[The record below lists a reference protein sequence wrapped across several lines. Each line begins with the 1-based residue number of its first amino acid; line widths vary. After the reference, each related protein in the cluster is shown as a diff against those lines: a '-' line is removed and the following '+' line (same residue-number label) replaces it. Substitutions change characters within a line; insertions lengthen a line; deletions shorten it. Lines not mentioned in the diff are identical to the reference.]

1 MAMGSTAG
9 AGARSQTTLDAAY
22 TKVNWRLIPFLILL
36 WIIAWID
43 RVNIGFAKL
52 QMLDDLKFSEA
63 AYGFGAG
70 IFFLGYFLFE
80 VPSNLAVAKFGAGR
94 WIMRIMLSWGIIAA
108 AMAFVSGEKSFYVV
122 RFVLGIAEA
131 GFFPGILFYLTLW
144 FPNAYRGSIM
154 GWFMAAI
161 PISTI
166 VGAPLSGL
174 ILGLDGMFGLHGWQW
189 LYILEGLPAVILALL
204 VPFVLTDTPERA
216 TWLAADA
223 RAWLIARLA
232 QERREREAVERL
244 SVAKA
249 LLDPRVLALSLV
261 YFGAIACTFGLGFWL
276 PQIIKG
282 MGLTNTQTGFA
293 TAIPYLF
300 GMTGM
305 VTLGRRSDRVGE
317 RRFHCAFGL
326 VVGAVGL
333 IGSTLAGGPIATMI
347 AFSVAAFGFLGSQP
361 VFWAIPSS
369 LLTGAAA
376 AGGLA
381 LINAVGGLAGF
392 VGPFAVGAIK
402 DATGSYSW
410 GMVAI
415 AGCALVAAVIVVAF
429 GQNRTSAAPAAG
441 IGQSV

>member
-1 MAMGSTAG
+1 MVVTTTASE
-9 AGARSQTTLDAAY
+9 AQV
-22 TKVNWRLIPFLILL
+22 TKVIFRRLVPFLMLCYFV
-36 WIIAWID
+36 AYVD
-43 RVNIGFAKL
+43 RVNVGFAAL
-52 QMLDDLKFSEA
+52 TMNRDLGFSPTVF
-63 AYGFGAG
+63 GTGAG

-108 AMAFVSGEKSFYVV
+108 AMAFVTGEKSFYTM

-144 FPNAYRGSIM
+144 FPSAYRGHIM

-174 ILGLDGMFGLHGWQW
+174 ILGLDGVFGLHGWQW
-189 LYILEGLPAVILALL
+189 LYLLEGLPAVILAIL

-216 TWLAADA
+216 TWLAPDA
-223 RAWLIARLA
+223 RAWLIDRLT
-232 QERREREAVERL
+232 QERREREAVERF
-244 SVAKA
+244 SVVKA

-300 GMTGM
+300 GMLGM
-305 VTLGRRSDRVGE
+305 LTLGRRSDRVGE

-326 VVGAVGL
+326 IVGAVGL
-333 IGSTLAGGPIATMI
+333 IASTLVNGPIATMI

-392 VGPFAVGAIK
+392 LGPFAVGAIK
-402 DATGSYSW
+402 DATGSYSL
-410 GMVAI
+410 GMDAI
-415 AGCALVAAVIVVAF
+415 ACCALVAAVIVVAF
-429 GQNRTSAAPAAG
+429 GEKRAPAAPAA
-441 IGQSV
+441 IIRQSVRS

>member
-1 MAMGSTAG
+1 MSETITATE
-9 AGARSQTTLDAAY
+9 AQA
-22 TKVNWRLIPFLILL
+22 TKAIFRRLVPFLMLCYF
-36 WIIAWID
+36 IAYVD
-43 RVNIGFAKL
+43 RVNVGFAAL
-52 QMLDDLKFSEA
+52 TMNRDLGFSSTVF
-63 AYGFGAG
+63 GTGAG
-70 IFFLGYFLFE
+70 IFFLGYFIFE
-80 VPSNLAVAKFGAGR
+80 IPSNLAVARFGAGR
-94 WIMRIMLSWGIIAA
+94 WMMRIMLTWGIIAA
-108 AMAFVSGEKSFYVV
+108 AMAFVTGVKSFYAM
-122 RFVLGIAEA
+122 RFALGLAEA

-144 FPNAYRGSIM
+144 FPNSYRGKII

-166 VGAPLSGL
+166 VGAPVSGL
-174 ILGLDGMFGLHGWQW
+174 ILGLDGTLGFRGWQW
-189 LYILEGLPAVILALL
+189 LYILEGLPAVILAIL
-204 VPFVLTDTPERA
+204 VPFVLTDSPERA
-216 TWLAADA
+216 RWLSPNA
-223 RAWLIARLA
+223 RTWLIARLA
-232 QERREREAVERL
+232 QERKEREAIEHF
-244 SVAKA
+244 SIGKA
-249 LLDPRVLALSLV
+249 LVDPRVLLLSLV

-282 MGLTNTQTGFA
+282 MGLTNTQTGFV

-300 GMTGM
+300 GMLGM
-305 VTLGRRSDRVGE
+305 LTIGRRSDRVGE

-326 VVGAVGL
+326 VVGAAGL
-333 IGSTLAGGPIATMI
+333 IASTLVTGHVATMV

-392 VGPFAVGAIK
+392 LGPFVVGAIK

-415 AGCALVAAVIVVAF
+415 AACAVVAAVIVVAL
-429 GQNRTSAAPAAG
+429 GESRAATAPAAMSR
-441 IGQSV
+441 QSV

>member
-1 MAMGSTAG
+1 MVV
-9 AGARSQTTLDAAY
+9 TTTVSEAQV
-22 TKVNWRLIPFLILL
+22 TKAIFRRLVPFLMLCYFV
-36 WIIAWID
+36 AYVD
-43 RVNIGFAKL
+43 RVNVGFAAL
-52 QMLDDLKFSEA
+52 TMNRDLGFSA
-63 AYGFGAG
+63 TVFGTGAG

-108 AMAFVSGEKSFYVV
+108 AMAFVTGEKSFYTM

-144 FPNAYRGSIM
+144 FPSAYRGSIM

-174 ILGLDGMFGLHGWQW
+174 ILGLDGTFGLHGWQW
-189 LYILEGLPAVILALL
+189 LYLLEGLPAVILAVL

-232 QERREREAVERL
+232 QERREREAVERF

-300 GMTGM
+300 GMFGM
-305 VTLGRRSDRVGE
+305 VTLGRRSDRVNE

-333 IGSTLAGGPIATMI
+333 IGSTLVSGPIGTMI

-392 VGPFAVGAIK
+392 LGPFAVGAIK

-415 AGCALVAAVIVVAF
+415 ASCALVAAVIVVAL
-429 GQNRTSAAPAAG
+429 GEKRALTAPAA
-441 IGQSV
+441 IIRQSV

>member
-1 MAMGSTAG
+1 MVV
-9 AGARSQTTLDAAY
+9 TTTVSEAQV
-22 TKVNWRLIPFLILL
+22 TKAIFRRLVPFLMLCYFV
-36 WIIAWID
+36 AYVD
-43 RVNIGFAKL
+43 RVNVGFAAL
-52 QMLDDLKFSEA
+52 TMNRDLGFSPTVF
-63 AYGFGAG
+63 GTGAG

-94 WIMRIMLSWGIIAA
+94 WIMRIMLSWGVIAA
-108 AMAFVSGEKSFYVV
+108 AMAFITGEKSFYTM

-144 FPNAYRGSIM
+144 FPSAYRGSIM

-174 ILGLDGMFGLHGWQW
+174 ILGLDGTFGLHGWQW

-232 QERREREAVERL
+232 QERREREAVERF
-244 SVAKA
+244 SVVKA

-300 GMTGM
+300 GMFGM
-305 VTLGRRSDRVGE
+305 VTLGRRSDRVGRAAVPLRLRPG
-317 RRFHCAFGL
+317 RRGGRPDRLH
-326 VVGAVGL
+326 
-333 IGSTLAGGPIATMI
+333 AGRWPDRDHDRVLCRRLRLPGQPTG
-347 AFSVAAFGFLGSQP
+347 VLGDP
-361 VFWAIPSS
+361 VLTADRCGRGRR
-369 LLTGAAA
+369 TGADQR
-376 AGGLA
+376 GRRPGRVL
-381 LINAVGGLAGF
+381 
-392 VGPFAVGAIK
+392 
-402 DATGSYSW
+402 
-410 GMVAI
+410 
-415 AGCALVAAVIVVAF
+415 
-429 GQNRTSAAPAAG
+429 RTVRG
-441 IGQSV
+441 RRHQGRHRQL

>member
-1 MAMGSTAG
+1 M
-9 AGARSQTTLDAAY
+9 
-22 TKVNWRLIPFLILL
+22 
-36 WIIAWID
+36 
-43 RVNIGFAKL
+43 
-52 QMLDDLKFSEA
+52 
-63 AYGFGAG
+63 
-70 IFFLGYFLFE
+70 
-80 VPSNLAVAKFGAGR
+80 
-94 WIMRIMLSWGIIAA
+94 
-108 AMAFVSGEKSFYVV
+108 
-122 RFVLGIAEA
+122 
-131 GFFPGILFYLTLW
+131 
-144 FPNAYRGSIM
+144 
-154 GWFMAAI
+154 
-161 PISTI
+161 
-166 VGAPLSGL
+166 
-174 ILGLDGMFGLHGWQW
+174 
-189 LYILEGLPAVILALL
+189 
-204 VPFVLTDTPERA
+204 PFVLTDTPERA
-216 TWLAADA
+216 KWLAADA

-232 QERREREAVERL
+232 QERREREAVERF
-244 SVAKA
+244 SVVKA

-300 GMTGM
+300 GMLGM

-326 VVGAVGL
+326 IVGAAGL
-333 IGSTLAGGPIATMI
+333 IASTLVSGPVATMI

-392 VGPFAVGAIK
+392 LGPFAVGAIK

-415 AGCALVAAVIVVAF
+415 ACCALVAAVIVVAL
-429 GQNRTSAAPAAG
+429 GEKRALTAPAA
-441 IGQSV
+441 IIRQSVQS